1 MQCKNQLKFEKG
13 TFINPYSNE
22 EMAGFTLNKQLSKKE
37 YSRFE
42 LIINEYGGW
51 WFPEVKAF
59 LFPSETSRE
68 EFIDDYSDNYHGT
81 EITKPI
87 LKSRGRSGLKN
98 VLRSVYGVEILG
110 IENIPIEFHRLKK
123 VISEFI
129 DIFAN
134 NGFMDYAKGKV
145 KYKSKS
151 DKEFVQNFFKSLI
164 QIKEAKV

>member
-98 VLRSVYGVEILG
+98 VLRSVYGVEIMG
-110 IENIPIEFHRLKK
+110 IENLPIEFRRLKK
-123 VISEFI
+123 VISGFI
-129 DIFAN
+129 DIFAS
-134 NGFMDYAKGKV
+134 NGFMDHAGGKV
-145 KYKSKS
+145 KYTNKS
-151 DKEFVQNFFKSLI
+151 DEEFVRSFFKDLV
-164 QIKEAKV
+164 QIRK